1 MKDDLVFF
9 ANEAIINK
17 EQNKDMEKSWKV
29 LIVDDEI
36 GVHSITKLVLSEVIF
51 DKKGLEFIS
60 AFSEKEARDI
70 IKDNPDIAVVLL
82 DVVMEREDSGLR
94 IVKYIREELKN
105 SFVRIIL
112 RTGQPGMAPE
122 KSVIVEYDIND
133 YKEKTELTSQ
143 KLFTTIISSLRAYRD
158 IVSINNSKN
167 SVEQIVESSWELF
180 KRHSLKEFAKE
191 TLIQLNSIIS
201 SSILNPNSSI
211 SGYAAVKRE
220 DKFYI
225 AAGIGRYVE
234 CLYEDVS
241 PLCENFNMEFSE
253 YMPGNGYIYTGD
265 SKIIYHK
272 KSDML
277 DIIIY
282 VEDVYN
288 FCELE
293 KHFIEVFFTNVSIGI
308 DNIGL
313 SREIENTQK
322 EIVFTLGEVAEI
334 RSRETGN
341 HVKRVAEYSRLIAKK
356 YGLDEEEV
364 DLIGIASPMHDVG
377 KLGIPDSILNKPGK
391 LTAEEFEIM
400 KKHSIIGYDMLKK
413 SNRDI
418 MQTAAIIALE
428 HHEKYDGT
436 GYPYGL
442 KGNNI
447 SIYGRITAIADVF
460 DALGSS
466 RVYKKAWSMES
477 ILGLF
482 REERGKHFDPELV
495 DILFSN
501 LERIIEIKDRFK
513 DKITIPD

>member
-1 MKDDLVFF
+1 MNTEDDLVFF
-9 ANEAIINK
+9 TDESNDKDQSKSIN
-17 EQNKDMEKSWKV
+17 KSWKI
-29 LIVDDEI
+29 LIVDDEF
-36 GVHSITKLVLSEVIF
+36 GVHSVTKLVLSEVVF
-51 DKKGLEFIS
+51 DEKGLEFIS
-60 AFSEKEARDI
+60 AYSEKEAKDAIR
-70 IKDNPDIAVVLL
+70 DNPDIAVVLL

-112 RTGQPGMAPE
+112 RTGQPGSAPE
-122 KSVIVEYDIND
+122 KSVIVDYDIND

-158 IVSINNSKN
+158 IISINNSKN
-167 SVEQIVESSWELF
+167 SIERIVESSWELF

-191 TLIQLNSIIS
+191 TLIQLNSIIG
-201 SSILNPNSSI
+201 SSILYSNSDI
-211 SGYAAVKRE
+211 SGYAAVKSD

-225 AAGIGRYVE
+225 IAGIGRYSKCLYDDVSS
-234 CLYEDVS
+234 LYED
-241 PLCENFNMEFSE
+241 FNMKFSD
-253 YMPGNGYIYTGD
+253 YIPGNVYIYTGD
-265 SKIIYHK
+265 NNIFYHK

-277 DIIIY
+277 DMIIY
-282 VEDVYN
+282 VEDTCD
-288 FCELE
+288 FGELE

-313 SREIENTQK
+313 SKEIENTQK

-341 HVKRVAEYSRLIAKK
+341 HVKRVAEYSKLIAMK
-356 YGLDEEEV
+356 YGLKEKEV
-364 DLIGIASPMHDVG
+364 DLIGIASPMHDIG

-391 LTAEEFEIM
+391 LTSEEFEIM
-400 KKHSIIGYDMLKK
+400 KKHSIIGYDMLKN
-413 SNRDI
+413 SNRTI

-428 HHEKYDGT
+428 HHEKFDGT

-442 KGNNI
+442 KGNDI

-466 RVYKKAWSMES
+466 RVYKKAWNMES
-477 ILGLF
+477 ILKLF
-482 REERGKHFDPELV
+482 SEERGKHFDPELV

-501 LERIIEIKDRFK
+501 IDRIIEIRDRFK
-513 DKITIPD
+513 DN